1 MVQWQKFSRRK
12 STGGLR
18 NKARKKRKR
27 ELGRYP
33 IETKLSQRKIKK
45 QRVRG
50 GKSKLKVYSD
60 THVNVNDGGT
70 TKHLEILEVVH
81 NPSNKDYDRRKIITK
96 GTIVKTEMGTV
107 RITSRPGQNSVING
121 VVVETEEY

>member
-12 STGGLR
+12 ATGGIR

-33 IETKLSQRKIKK
+33 IETTLGERAIKK
-45 QRVRG
+45 KRVRG
-50 GKSKLKVYSD
+50 GKDKLKIYRD
-60 THVNVNDGGT
+60 THVNVNDGNT
-70 TKHLEILEVVH
+70 TKHLKILEIVH

-96 GTIVKTEMGTV
+96 GTLVKTESGTV
-107 RITSRPGQNSVING
+107 RITSRPGQSGTING
-121 VVVETEEY
+121 VIIKE

>member
-12 STGGLR
+12 STGGIR

-33 IETKLSQRKIKK
+33 IETTLGEKSVKK
-45 QRVRG
+45 ERVRG
-50 GKSKLKVYSD
+50 GKLKLKVSRAS
-60 THVNVNDGGT
+60 HVNVNDGGT
-70 TKHLEILEVVH
+70 TKRLEILEVIH

-96 GTIVKTEMGTV
+96 GTMIKTELGTV
-107 RITSRPGQNSVING
+107 RVTSRPGQVAVLNG
-121 VVVETEEY
+121 VLVKGE

>member
-12 STGGLR
+12 ATGGIR
-18 NKARKKRKR
+18 NKSRKKRKR

-33 IETKLSQRKIKK
+33 IETTLGERKIKR

-50 GKSKLKVYSD
+50 GKDKLKTRRD
-60 THVNVNDGGT
+60 TQVNVNDGGT
-70 TKHLEILEVVH
+70 TKRLEILEVIH

-96 GTIVKTEMGTV
+96 GTILKTELGSV
-107 RITSRPGQNSVING
+107 QVTSRPGQAAVING
-121 VVVETEEY
+121 VLVKEEE

>member
-12 STGGLR
+12 ATGGKR

-33 IETKLSQRKIKK
+33 IETTLGERAIKK
-45 QRVRG
+45 KRIRG
-50 GKSKLKVYSD
+50 GKDKLKIYRDS
-60 THVNVNDGGT
+60 HVNVNDGET
-70 TKHLEILEVVH
+70 TKRLEILEVIH

-96 GTIVKTEMGTV
+96 GTLIKTELGTV
-107 RITSRPGQNSVING
+107 RVTSRPGQSATING
-121 VVVETEEY
+121 VIVKE